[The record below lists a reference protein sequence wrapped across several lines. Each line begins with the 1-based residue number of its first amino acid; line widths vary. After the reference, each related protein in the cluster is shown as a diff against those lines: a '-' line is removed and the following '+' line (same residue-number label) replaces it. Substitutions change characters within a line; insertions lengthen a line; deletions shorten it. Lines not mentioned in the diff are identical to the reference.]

1 MLHALVVAE
10 KFFRENNLQG
20 LTPLISQV
28 NKLLVSLDIGQHNA
42 MEIFAVKW
50 NVVSETSTAVL
61 LNDIF
66 TELDGSSGINNI
78 VTGRLNLGELQ
89 VDDVSAKIRFGRK
102 YKEMYTSQVNQA
114 LSRCFSSIF
123 RENCG
128 RGISTV
134 FRLSIMHVLVAAGFY
149 EFHFI
154 FKEQNS

>member
-1 MLHALVVAE
+1 MVAG

-20 LTPLISQV
+20 LTPLVSQV

-66 TELDGSSGINNI
+66 TELDGSSGIKNI

-102 YKEMYTSQVNQA
+102 YKEIYTSQVNQA

-128 RGISTV
+128 WEGDINSFSTV
-134 FRLSIMHVLVAAGFY
+134 DHACVSSCWVL
-149 EFHFI
+149 
-154 FKEQNS
+154 

>member
-1 MLHALVVAE
+1 MVAG

-20 LTPLISQV
+20 LTPLVSQV

-42 MEIFAVKW
+42 METFAVKW

-66 TELDGSSGINNI
+66 TELDGSSGIKNI

-89 VDDVSAKIRFGRK
+89 VVDVSAKIRFCRK
-102 YKEMYTSQVNQA
+102 YKEIYTSQVNQA

-128 RGISTV
+128 WEGDINSFSTV
-134 FRLSIMHVLVAAGFY
+134 DHACVSSCWVL
-149 EFHFI
+149 
-154 FKEQNS
+154 

>member
-1 MLHALVVAE
+1 MVAG
-10 KFFRENNLQG
+10 KFFRENNLLG
-20 LTPLISQV
+20 LTPLVSQV
-28 NKLLVSLDIGQHNA
+28 SKLLVSLDISQHNA

-50 NVVSETSTAVL
+50 NVVLETSTAVL
-61 LNDIF
+61 LNIF
-66 TELDGSSGINNI
+66 TELDGSSGIKNI

-102 YKEMYTSQVNQA
+102 YKEIDTSQVNQA

-134 FRLSIMHVLVAAGFY
+134 FRLSIMYVLVAAGFY

>member
-1 MLHALVVAE
+1 MVAG
-10 KFFRENNLQG
+10 KFFRENNLLG
-20 LTPLISQV
+20 LTPLVSQV
-28 NKLLVSLDIGQHNA
+28 SKLLVSLDISQHNA

-50 NVVSETSTAVL
+50 NVVLETSTAVL
-61 LNDIF
+61 LNNIF
-66 TELDGSSGINNI
+66 TELDGSSGIKNI

-89 VDDVSAKIRFGRK
+89 VDVSAKIRFGRK
-102 YKEMYTSQVNQA
+102 YKEIYTSQVNQA

-134 FRLSIMHVLVAAGFY
+134 FRLSIMYVLVAAGFY